1 MTDWIKCKD
10 KLPEDQVRVLI
21 FTKYKGDAIAKR
33 CGNGDWYLDKNDYL
47 AVYHANEVTH
57 WMPLPNDPEE

>member
-1 MTDWIKCKD
+1 
-10 KLPEDQVRVLI
+10 LI
-21 FTKYKGDAIAKR
+21 FTKYKGNAIAKR